1 MAISTSVKVGF
12 DGDAVKRGFGGI
24 KGMFGGLARSF
35 GKGAA
40 MMGGA
45 MAGKTLLDLVVK
57 AGTGMNALA
66 DFAGEAEDTAL
77 QTGST
82 TAEIIKLDRAL
93 QLAGANVQAGR
104 MLSTLSDNMYDA
116 THGGQELQDVFN
128 SIGLNAYNLAQM
140 RPMDQFMAVGEALKD
155 SNKDLNE
162 LNNITEKIF
171 GGKMGMQLI
180 KLFKNQD
187 VFTKA
192 ASDTGKFADN
202 IQASQSE
209 LGQFSDQLQ
218 RIPYLWKGINLAMF
232 KEMGGNGNYLK
243 RLFDGIDSAINEG
256 SFDKL
261 GYLLKAEFAKAIELL
276 SSTDLLTPFKG
287 IFRDIGRSIGE
298 GISESIKSAMPSFG
312 LPSLFGG
319 GKSGSKET
327 AMLQEMRQTNLYL
340 SSIERTNGTYA

>member
-1 MAISTSVKVGF
+1 MAIGTSVKVGF
-12 DGDAVKRGFGGI
+12 DGEAVKRGFGGL
-24 KGMFGGLARSF
+24 KGMFGGIGRNF
-35 GKGAA
+35 GRGMA

-45 MAGKTLLDLVVK
+45 MAGRSLVDLVVK
-57 AGTGMNALA
+57 ATTGMNALA

-104 MLSTLSDNMYDA
+104 MLSTLSDNLYDA
-116 THGGQELQDVFN
+116 THGGEELQNVFS

-140 RPMDQFMAVGEALKD
+140 RPMEQFMAIGDALKN

-162 LNNITEKIF
+162 LNNITEKLF

-187 VFTKA
+187 VFDKA
-192 ASDTGKFADN
+192 ASDTGRFADN
-202 IQASQSE
+202 IEASQKE

-218 RIPYLWKGINLAMF
+218 RIPYLWKSINLALF
-232 KEMGGNGNYLK
+232 KQMGGNGNYFK
-243 RLFDGIDSAINEG
+243 KMFDGLDAAINAG
-256 SFDKL
+256 DFSRI
-261 GYLLKAEFAKAIELL
+261 GYLLKAEFAKALEVF
-276 SSTDLLTPFKG
+276 TTG
-287 IFRDIGRSIGE
+287 DIGQAVGKFFINIGNKI
-298 GISESIKSAMPSFG
+298 GQGMMESLKGAIPGFGMPSW
-312 LPSLFGG
+312 LG
-319 GKSGSKET
+319 GKSSNKET

>member
-1 MAISTSVKVGF
+1 MAIGTSVKVGF

-45 MAGKTLLDLVVK
+45 MAGKTLLDLAIK

-93 QLAGANVQAGR
+93 QLAGANVQAGM

-171 GGKMGMQLI
+171 GGKMVMQLI
-180 KLFKNQD
+180 KLFKN
-187 VFTKA
+187 
-192 ASDTGKFADN
+192 
-202 IQASQSE
+202 
-209 LGQFSDQLQ
+209 
-218 RIPYLWKGINLAMF
+218 LAV
-232 KEMGGNGNYLK
+232 
-243 RLFDGIDSAINEG
+243 
-256 SFDKL
+256 
-261 GYLLKAEFAKAIELL
+261 LL
-276 SSTDLLTPFKG
+276 SLL
-287 IFRDIGRSIGE
+287 
-298 GISESIKSAMPSFG
+298 A
-312 LPSLFGG
+312 
-319 GKSGSKET
+319 
-327 AMLQEMRQTNLYL
+327 LQL
-340 SSIERTNGTYA
+340 

>member
-1 MAISTSVKVGF
+1 
-12 DGDAVKRGFGGI
+12 
-24 KGMFGGLARSF
+24 
-35 GKGAA
+35 
-40 MMGGA
+40 
-45 MAGKTLLDLVVK
+45 
-57 AGTGMNALA
+57 
-66 DFAGEAEDTAL
+66 
-77 QTGST
+77 
-82 TAEIIKLDRAL
+82 
-93 QLAGANVQAGR
+93 

-202 IQASQSE
+202 IQASQTE

-232 KEMGGNGNYLK
+232 KSMGGNGNYLK

-261 GYLLKAEFAKAIELL
+261 GYLLKAEFAKSVRI
-276 SSTDLLTPFKG
+276 
-287 IFRDIGRSIGE
+287 DILER
-298 GISESIKSAMPSFG
+298 
-312 LPSLFGG
+312 
-319 GKSGSKET
+319 
-327 AMLQEMRQTNLYL
+327 EMRPTV
-340 SSIERTNGTYA
+340 SHGTQCT